1 MKEFVKKYGYNKYSQ
16 NGEDGVIEEILR
28 RLQIEHGTFCE
39 FGAADGIFMSNTR
52 VLAEKGWDGFYYEA
66 DDNFTS
72 KLLENIMG
80 LPGKIIGGRVMLT
93 PENINSIVPQKLD
106 LLSMDTE
113 GLDYSLWKAYT
124 GLAKV
129 VVIEINGSF
138 YAHERFVHSDADP
151 RGSSHLSMVE
161 LGREKGY
168 TLICSTGNLIFVR
181 KEFIGTTTFPEFVEF
196 DKARDQ
202 DKWIFDFF
210 NDGWTEVKAITEERW
225 HEAQVDE
232 QAMHDRVSMEEGLAM
247 WGKDYKIYFSRL
259 GMTWHQ
265 GGKTIIEVGC
275 AGFPALHFCSGYE
288 KGYLV
293 EPMPSENLLSIAGMH
308 DRLEVVKQKFEDVE
322 IKGADEIWLFNV
334 LQHVKDPNLFLK
346 KARELAPVVRFFEPV
361 NWPTCSFH
369 PHTFTYDYYERQFS
383 AAAVQRYKGSS
394 IPNFHEA
401 DCAYGIW
408 FDPKVYDKKQHIGIL
423 TTATWKFQDF
433 IPQFLLGVANFLPG
447 YKKTIFLFT
456 DQHENKNIDSRYIEV
471 IHPDIDVVY
480 IPVTHV
486 KFPLITLERYA
497 RYMSYNALYR
507 DTCDFLFHLDIDMK
521 INECGEEVLQPLVAV
536 QHPYFFDGGGSWE
549 DNQRSMA
556 YVKPEDR
563 KFYVCG
569 GVQGGQTKNYLN
581 VCETLAMQVD
591 MDKANGQMAR
601 WHDESHWN
609 SLFAKLK
616 DGISLLNPAYCH
628 SRGIDFPKR
637 IEAIDKDMAAYR
649 EE

>member
-16 NGEDGVIEEILR
+16 NGEDGILEEIFS
-28 RLQIEHGTFCE
+28 RLKIDKGIFCE

-52 VLAEKGWDGFYYEA
+52 ALAEKGWTGNLYECDGQFWDALRESVK
-66 DDNFTS
+66 NF
-72 KLLENIMG
+72 
-80 LPGKIIGGRVMLT
+80 PGVLALGNMVT
-93 PENINSIVPQKLD
+93 TENINKLVPDKVD
-106 LLSMDTE
+106 VLSMDTE

-124 GLAKV
+124 GFAKV

-161 LGREKGY
+161 LGLEKGY
-168 TLICSTGNLIFVR
+168 QLICSTGNLIFVR
-181 KEFIGTTTFPEFVEF
+181 KEFIGLTTFPEFVEF

-210 NDGWTEVKAITEERW
+210 NDGWTEVKGITEERW

-232 QAMHDRVSMEEGLAM
+232 QAMHDRVGMEEGLAM

-275 AGFPALHFCSGYE
+275 AGFPALHFCSGYA

-293 EPMPSENLLSIAGMH
+293 EPMPSANLKAITGMH
-308 DRLEVVKQKFEDVE
+308 DRLEIVPLKFEDVE
-322 IKGADEIWLFNV
+322 IKGADEVWLFNV

-369 PHTFTYDYYERQFS
+369 PHTFTYDYYRRQFS
-383 AAAVQRYKGSS
+383 AAAVKEYKGSS

-423 TTATWKFQDF
+423 TTATWKFKDF
-433 IPQFLLGVANFLPG
+433 IPQFLEGVKNFLPG
-447 YKKTIFLFT
+447 YKKTIFLFSDVYKFT
-456 DQHENKNIDSRYIEV
+456 EMEMGDDFDV
-471 IHPDIDVVY
+471 IY
-480 IPVTHV
+480 IPIEHT

-497 RYMSYNALYR
+497 RYCKHRALYQ
-507 DTCDFLFHLDIDMK
+507 DTCDFLFHMDIDMK
-521 INECGEEVLQPLVAV
+521 INECGEEILQPLVAV
-536 QHPYFFDGGGSWE
+536 QHPYFFQGGGDWE
-549 DNQRSMA
+549 DNEKSMA
-556 YVKPEDR
+556 HVKPEDR

-569 GVQGGQTKNYLN
+569 GVQGGETKNYL
-581 VCETLAMQVD
+581 VACETLAMQVD
-591 MDKANGQMAR
+591 IDKANGVMAH

-628 SRGIDFPKR
+628 SRGIDFPKK

-649 EE
+649 E